1 MKKVLVIVD
10 AGPYGTATAAEA
22 YRVLQ
27 GLGGMGIET
36 TCLLLGD
43 GAFIA
48 LKNQKPEEIEMQSLE
63 RAYPSLK
70 EFAVKIFV
78 LEESLKE
85 RGIKEEDLIQIEGI
99 LKAES
104 ARELMDEHHCVINFT
119 SGS

>member
-1 MKKVLVIVD
+1 MRKVLVIVD

-27 GLGGMGIET
+27 GLGGMGIQT
-36 TCLLLGD
+36 TCLLQGD

-48 LKNQKPEEIEMQSLE
+48 LKNQKPESIDMQSLE
-63 RAYPSLK
+63 KAYSPLK
-70 EFAVKIFV
+70 EFGVQIFV

-85 RGIKEEDLIQIEGI
+85 RGIKEEDLIEIEG
-99 LKAES
+99 LLTAES
-104 ARELMDEHHCVINFT
+104 ARKLIDDHHCVINFT